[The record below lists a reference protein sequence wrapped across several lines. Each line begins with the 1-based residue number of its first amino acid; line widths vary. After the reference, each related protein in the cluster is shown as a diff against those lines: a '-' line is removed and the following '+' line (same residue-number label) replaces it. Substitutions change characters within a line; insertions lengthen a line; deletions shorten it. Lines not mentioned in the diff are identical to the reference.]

1 VEFRATIPRLAKP
14 PVPEFVLDRTLKAHS
29 GWVTG
34 VAFSADGQRLA
45 SGSSDQTVKLWDV
58 PTGQETSTVATK
70 IKEVQ
75 ALAFSR
81 DGHWLAAENSIN
93 TVTLWDATTR
103 REVRT
108 FPSNKPLGV
117 LGSSWVYSIASVP
130 MAACWLRAW
139 TTRPSDFGTSR
150 PGDRYVTW
158 ALPAGQ

>member
-1 VEFRATIPRLAKP
+1 M
-14 PVPEFVLDRTLKAHS
+14 
-29 GWVTG
+29 
-34 VAFSADGQRLA
+34 
-45 SGSSDQTVKLWDV
+45 

-117 LGSSWVYSIASVP
+117 LGSSWVYWIAS
-130 MAACWLRAW
+130 
-139 TTRPSDFGTSR
+139 SR
-150 PGDRYVTW
+150 DGRLLSSGVDDMTIRLWDVQTGRSVRYLWADRRS
-158 ALPAGQ
+158 GI